1 MGCQSEVT
9 LGDYLTFS
17 VCTHDP
23 DTGELTDAD
32 AAPTYRVYEDETATA
47 ILTGT
52 MATLDTAN
60 TTGFYSERIA
70 CTAAN
75 GFENDKTYTVY
86 ISATVD
92 GDTGGIC
99 YGFLC
104 RTIPTDVWAAA
115 TRTLTQSAAS
125 VISAVTGST
134 VTQYRATSWSFS
146 LTGLGSLAARTKLY
160 FTLKQATTD
169 TDAQAVAQ
177 IEETAGLVYVNGAAA
192 TTATNG
198 TLTVTDEATGAITIT
213 LADDETA
220 ALETADAIYY
230 DVKMLTAAGGSQV
243 MTIGRFNIADLVTES
258 IT

>member
-52 MATLDTAN
+52 MATLDTAT

-75 GFENDKTYTVY
+75 GFENDKTYTIYV
-86 ISATVD
+86 SAAVG

-104 RTIPTDVWAAA
+104 RTLPADVWAY
-115 TRTLTQSAAS
+115 TSRTLTQTAAA
-125 VISAVTGST
+125 VTAAVTGST

-160 FTLKQATTD
+160 FTVKRSGLD
-169 TDAQAVAQ
+169 GDGGAVVQ

-192 TTATNG
+192 TVAGNG
-198 TLTVTDEATGAITIT
+198 TLTVTDAATGAITIT

-230 DVKMLTAAGGSQV
+230 DVKMITATGSQL